1 MDVSQERLLNGVP
14 SDELAKRI
22 EFSTRRTQNGGISE
36 HTGKTL
42 LHTYLRLMR
51 IRCFNRGGF
60 FACLICL
67 VALTTMTSG
76 VCVNVSCGHFNSELT
91 NGHAFF
97 CTKCQM
103 WPVCGQARSRT
114 KQSDCKTKYG
124 MMRFKKRMVKA
135 TSCEFSLIRLC
146 ELCILRKTKQ

>member
-97 CTKCQM
+97 ARNVK
-103 WPVCGQARSRT
+103 CGQFAGKQEAEPNKAIAR
-114 KQSDCKTKYG
+114 QN
-124 MMRFKKRMVKA
+124 M
-135 TSCEFSLIRLC
+135 E
-146 ELCILRKTKQ
+146 